1 MYFHLVTIKYHKLIT
16 AAFNLNPLR
25 STCTYY
31 QYIPHFS
38 LTLFTCKHIFVLLSL
53 FPIAS
58 TLCEVLAKVHS
69 VEIMKEL
76 CCMFVCLWS
85 LNSLGY
91 VLQNIYSM
99 TELSILIIAVCLSGH
114 LFFLPSP
121 EIWQRSLFPLCSIRF
136 AWSIQQ
142 VANEKCFI
150 NKTPPVPQDVE
161 SSIKTTGYLPQP
173 TAHHI
178 YTSIFYY

>member
-1 MYFHLVTIKYHKLIT
+1 MYILPIHPSFLINFVYLQ
-16 AAFNLNPLR
+16 A
-25 STCTYY
+25 
-31 QYIPHFS
+31 HFCS
-38 LTLFTCKHIFVLLSL
+38 PIS

-69 VEIMKEL
+69 VEIMKES

-85 LNSLGY
+85 LNSLRY

-142 VANEKCFI
+142 VANEKCLI

-161 SSIKTTGYLPQP
+161 SSIKTISHNLGCP
-173 TAHHI
+173 
-178 YTSIFYY
+178 

>member
-16 AAFNLNPLR
+16 AAFNLNPLC

-31 QYIPHFS
+31 QYNPHFS

-85 LNSLGY
+85 LNSLRY

-114 LFFLPSP
+114 LFFYPPLRFGKDLSSHYAPSDLH
-121 EIWQRSLFPLCSIRF
+121 EAYNR
-136 AWSIQQ
+136 
-142 VANEKCFI
+142 
-150 NKTPPVPQDVE
+150 
-161 SSIKTTGYLPQP
+161 
-173 TAHHI
+173 
-178 YTSIFYY
+178 

>member
-31 QYIPHFS
+31 QYTPHFS

-114 LFFLPSP
+114 LFFFFTLPWDLAK
-121 EIWQRSLFPLCSIRF
+121 ISLPIMLHQICM
-136 AWSIQQ
+136 
-142 VANEKCFI
+142 KH
-150 NKTPPVPQDVE
+150 
-161 SSIKTTGYLPQP
+161 TTGSKWKMLY
-173 TAHHI
+173 
-178 YTSIFYY
+178 